1 MTRERLTALSKETL
15 IALARRKGLYVDL
28 ESACDG
34 TGREELIDQILE
46 ALEEDRSE
54 RLLSNN
60 PAMLAKGRKYEI
72 FLDEEIICQE
82 IEEYHIPERYNE
94 TRIVLLLRDPLWA
107 YAYWDIQ
114 DAKIASLKEEPYYE
128 GIFLRVY
135 EFSSAVPSKD
145 HVIDYFDIP
154 VREEDDSW
162 YISLP
167 KPGGYFC
174 VDLRGKSLHGDSLL
188 CRSGMIKSPLGYI
201 AENQDDFFSSPD
213 QVKLMLSGL
222 WDFQGRDDE
231 KDHIPQRVLQILDY
245 QDLSIGS

>member
-1 MTRERLTALSKETL
+1 MTRERLTALSRETL
-15 IALARRKGLYVDL
+15 IALARREGLQIDDSFDF
-28 ESACDG
+28 ESSD
-34 TGREELIDQILE
+34 REEIIDQIMD

-54 RLLSNN
+54 RISGNN
-60 PAMLAKGRKYEI
+60 SAMQAKGRKYDI
-72 FLDEEIICQE
+72 FLDEEIVSQE
-82 IEEYHIPERYNE
+82 TEEYLIPERYNE

-114 DAKIASLKEEPYYE
+114 DASLEALQEEPYYE

-167 KPGGYFC
+167 KPGGFFC
-174 VDLRGKSLHGDSLL
+174 VDLRGKSLHGDTLL
-188 CRSGMIKSPLGYI
+188 CRSNMIKSPLGYI
-201 AENQDDFFSSPD
+201 AENQEDFFSHPD
-213 QVKLMLSGL
+213 QMKVMLSGL
-222 WDFQGRDDE
+222 WDFEGGSGE
-231 KDHIPQRVLQILDY
+231 KDRIPQRVLQILDY
-245 QDLSIGS
+245 QDLSIGG